1 MPICQGVT
9 LVPHLTGFLSCHHQ
23 EGRTSL
29 LHVNSSF
36 GLVHTLSVCVSQH
49 LNSIMQND
57 LHSLGC
63 QGSPFSMPLQYHL
76 PCCLVVICLH
86 VSPLLPPPITIAELH
101 WNREVVFSSLY
112 TQCLIQ
118 CCYCK
123 FHKIRVAGLVTRKC
137 AQHIGTC
144 LLLVN

>member
-76 PCCLVVICLH
+76 PCCLVVICYSISELTETLSLH
-86 VSPLLPPPITIAELH
+86 FSPVGT
-101 WNREVVFSSLY
+101 RSL
-112 TQCLIQ
+112 
-118 CCYCK
+118 
-123 FHKIRVAGLVTRKC
+123 VAGRRHQWLWAVSFASLSAKQSCGPLKC
-137 AQHIGTC
+137 PLCAEPLWGRGWGAS
-144 LLLVN
+144 